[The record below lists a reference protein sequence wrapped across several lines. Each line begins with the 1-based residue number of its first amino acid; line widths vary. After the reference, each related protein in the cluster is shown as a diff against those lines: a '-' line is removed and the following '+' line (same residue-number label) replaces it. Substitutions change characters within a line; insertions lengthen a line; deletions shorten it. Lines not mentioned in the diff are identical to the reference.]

1 MRTIEEYQSLIQ
13 NFIDEKVT
21 HQEPVELYEPITY
34 TLNMGGKRLR
44 PLLTLLTCDIFD
56 GDIHQALYPALGLET
71 FHNFTLLHDDIMDK
85 APIRRGKPTVYK
97 KWDANRAI
105 LSGDTMMVMAYDY
118 ILGAPKD
125 LLFAIFTVFNK
136 LGKEVCEGQQYD
148 MNFETTQEVSIP
160 EYLNMIHLKTA
171 VLLGGSMQVGA
182 LIARTSEKNT
192 QLIYEFGECV
202 GMAFQL
208 QDDLL
213 DAFGDE
219 DVFGKKN
226 GGDIRTNKKTFL
238 YLKALELASE
248 SQREDLIQ
256 LFKIQDEHDDDKV
269 EKVLHIF
276 HELDIEKE
284 TRRLMD
290 SYYDR
295 AMETLEKIKLPDNK
309 KLILINLANNLM
321 KRNN

>member
-1 MRTIEEYQSLIQ
+1 MRTIEEYQNLIQ

-44 PLLTLLTCDIFD
+44 PLLTILTCDIFD
-56 GDIHQALYPALGLET
+56 GNIHQALYPALGLET

-125 LLFAIFTVFNK
+125 LLFDIFTVFNK

-148 MNFETTQEVSIP
+148 MNFETNQEVSIP

-182 LIARTSEKNT
+182 LIARTSEENT
-192 QLIYEFGECV
+192 HLIYEFGECV

-219 DVFGKKN
+219 DIFGKKN

-238 YLKALELASE
+238 YLKALELATE
-248 SQREDLIQ
+248 SQRKELIQ
-256 LFKIQDEHDDDKV
+256 LFKIQDEHNEDKV
-269 EKVLHIF
+269 GKVLSIF
-276 HELDIEKE
+276 QKLNIEAE
-284 TRRLMD
+284 TRLLMD
-290 SYYDR
+290 SYYSR
-295 AMETLEKIKLPDNK
+295 AMETLEKIKLTENK
-309 KLILINLANNLM
+309 KLILINLANSLM
-321 KRNN
+321 KRSN